1 MIRDVVRF
9 RLMKVLTLGLNSAV
23 VMRDTAHSQ
32 SLMFDYVN
40 RLRLK
45 WSVLRLTLINEN
57 DEVRFSWSEV
67 ICIIAHFQMI
77 F

>member
-1 MIRDVVRF
+1 MMRDVVPI

-23 VMRDTAHSQ
+23 VMRDTAHSH

-45 WSVLRLTLINEN
+45 
-57 DEVRFSWSEV
+57 
-67 ICIIAHFQMI
+67 
-77 F
+77 